1 MMGTSTTFAAVSTLL
16 EPGWLSEWLGREVTV
31 TSLRVKPDTSV
42 LAGFR
47 AYSPHELVKGQD
59 AHGWVRLLWPAGARK
74 ATRHAEQVAKLGLAA
89 PVVPAG
95 REFEPGSVI
104 QTGPLA
110 ADPKLMGPLAE
121 SSALLAPGA
130 RVLRYNPARRLVI
143 RYRSS
148 DGPLRVVRVLTA
160 GEPAD
165 TGIHE
170 FVSGFVPAPP
180 VLAPDQVTGLPA
192 LEYVGDHDLSDGQT
206 PAQAEAAGA
215 LFAHLHASTPHL
227 PPSLK
232 GKLADRFTSG
242 ARQLQVHAGV
252 LDALDSE
259 LAGRCRELAAE
270 LPRLE
275 GDPVLVHG
283 DASPDQVITDT
294 SGSFWLTDFDRAHLG
309 PAATDLGSYLATS
322 SPEAGRSFMRGY
334 LNAGGVPPSPDQ
346 LQRATAHSLA
356 LRLTEPLR
364 AGQATW
370 RTDIVRRLI
379 QIEQLL

>member
-1 MMGTSTTFAAVSTLL
+1 MGPSTTAAAVSTLL
-16 EPGWLSEWLGREVTV
+16 EPGWLSEWLGHEVTV
-31 TSLRVKPDTSV
+31 TSLRVKPGTSV
-42 LAGFR
+42 LAGLR
-47 AYSPHELVKGQD
+47 ACSPHELDKGKD
-59 AHGWVRLLWPAGARK
+59 AHGWVRVLWPAGARK
-74 ATRHAEQVAKLGLAA
+74 ATRHAERVAELGLAA

-95 REFEPGSVI
+95 REFAPGSVI
-104 QTGPLA
+104 QAGPLA

-121 SSALLAPGA
+121 SGALFAPGA
-130 RVLRYNPARRLVI
+130 KVLRYNPSRRLVI
-143 RYRSS
+143 RYT
-148 DGPLRVVRVLTA
+148 DGDGTLRVVRVLTA
-160 GEPAD
+160 GESAD

-180 VLAPDQVTGLPA
+180 VLAPDEVTGLPA
-192 LEYVGDHDLSDGQT
+192 LGYVGDHDLSTGQT

-215 LFAHLHASTPHL
+215 LFAHLHASAPYL
-227 PPSLK
+227 SPSLA
-232 GKLADRFTSG
+232 GKLTGRITGG
-242 ARQLQVHAGV
+242 AHQLQVHAGV

-283 DASPDQVITDT
+283 DASPDQVITDA

-309 PAATDLGSYLATS
+309 PAVTDLGSYLATS

-334 LNAGGVPPSPDQ
+334 LNGGGVPQPPDQ

-364 AGQATW
+364 AGQPTW
-370 RTDIVRRLI
+370 RTDIVRRLS